1 MFPQADIVRWR
12 NVAPW
17 ADDDVEQDLVIE
29 TAENAHRLCSCG
41 APMVPTD
48 EGGALRLLC
57 ANRPAPRSL
66 RSKLTSLDWV
76 TPHDRILLLDADEL
90 AAA

>member
-1 MFPQADIVRWR
+1 MYDR
-12 NVAPW
+12 NTIL
-17 ADDDVEQDLVIE
+17 ELIE
-29 TAENAHRLCSCG
+29 DAERSHRYCSCG
-41 APMVPTD
+41 GYMIPAD
-48 EGGALRLLC
+48 EAGAFWLLC

-76 TPHDRILLLDADEL
+76 TPHDRVLLLDADEL

>member
-1 MFPQADIVRWR
+1 MYDHNQILEL
-12 NVAPW
+12 
-17 ADDDVEQDLVIE
+17 VEA
-29 TAENAHRLCSCG
+29 AENAHRLCFCG
-41 APMVPTD
+41 APMVPAD
-48 EGGALRLLC
+48 EAGALWLQC

-66 RSKLTSLDWV
+66 WSKLASLDWV

>member
-1 MFPQADIVRWR
+1 MSDR
-12 NVAPW
+12 NAL
-17 ADDDVEQDLVIE
+17 VELVE

-41 APMVPTD
+41 APMVPVD
-48 EGGALRLLC
+48 EAGALWLLC

-66 RSKLTSLDWV
+66 KGRLTSFDWV
-76 TPHDRILLLDADEL
+76 KPHDRILLLDAEEL

>member
-1 MFPQADIVRWR
+1 MLPADE
-12 NVAPW
+12 A
-17 ADDDVEQDLVIE
+17 
-29 TAENAHRLCSCG
+29 
-41 APMVPTD
+41 
-48 EGGALRLLC
+48 GALWLLC

-76 TPHDRILLLDADEL
+76 MPHDRILLLDADEL

>member
-1 MFPQADIVRWR
+1 MYDR
-12 NVAPW
+12 NALL
-17 ADDDVEQDLVIE
+17 ELVE

-41 APMVPTD
+41 APMVPAD
-48 EGGALRLLC
+48 EAGALWLLC

-76 TPHDRILLLDADEL
+76 APHSRILLLDADEL

>member
-1 MFPQADIVRWR
+1 MYDRNAIVEL
-12 NVAPW
+12 
-17 ADDDVEQDLVIE
+17 VEA
-29 TAENAHRLCSCG
+29 AENAHRLCSCG
-41 APMVPTD
+41 APMVPAD
-48 EGGALRLLC
+48 EGGALWLLC